1 MEDNTQL
8 GRVITGVRDN
18 YRIITENGEF
28 PARTTGRFM
37 FTTDDS
43 IRLPVTGDWII
54 AAVLDS
60 QAIIHDLVPRCT
72 SLIRKSSGKGSGQ
85 QVVAANV
92 DTAFIIQSLDRDF
105 NLRRLER
112 YLVMTYDGG
121 VKPVILLSKR
131 DLHEESDI
139 QAYVNEVKSVTH
151 GIPVLAYSAIDNSG
165 VGTIQSLIRPRQTF
179 CLIGS
184 SGVGKS
190 TLINQLL
197 GESRLDTHSVREKD
211 SRGRHTTARRELI
224 LLDDSGILID
234 TPGMRELGISAEESS
249 LETVFPE
256 IDALSEGCRY
266 RDCFHQQEPGCA
278 VRDAVVNGDLS
289 QTRYASYLKLSRELE
304 YNAAQADALSRL
316 KHKRAQK
323 LFAKRCRQFFLQR
336 KPRL

>member
-1 MEDNTQL
+1 MKDDTQL

-18 YRIITENGEF
+18 YRIITENGEL
-28 PARTTGRFM
+28 PAQTTGRFL

-43 IRLPVTGDWII
+43 TRLPVAGDWVIVT
-54 AAVLDS
+54 VLDI
-60 QAIIHDLVPRCT
+60 QAIIHDLIPRRT
-72 SLIRKSSGKGSGQ
+72 SLIRKSSGKGSGR

-112 YLVMTYDGG
+112 YLVMAYEGG
-121 VKPVILLSKR
+121 VKPVVLLSKR
-131 DLHEESDI
+131 DLLEESDI
-139 QAYVNEVKSVTH
+139 QAHVNEVESVTY
-151 GIPVLAYSAIDNSG
+151 GVPVLAYSAIDNSG
-165 VGTIQSLIRPRQTF
+165 LGAIQSLIRPGQTF

-190 TLINQLL
+190 TLLNHLL
-197 GESRLDTHSVREKD
+197 GESRLETQAVREKD

-224 LLDDSGILID
+224 LLNNGGILID

-256 IDALSEGCRY
+256 IDALSKGCRY
-266 RDCFHQQEPGCA
+266 RDCFHQEEPDCA
-278 VRDAVVNGDLS
+278 VRIAVEHGNLS
-289 QTRYASYLKLSRELE
+289 QARYASYLKLSRELVF
-304 YNAAQADALSRL
+304 NAAQADTLSRL

-323 LFAKRCRQFFLQR
+323 LLAKGCRQFQQR